1 MTIRR
6 RITVATA
13 VAVGVTVVVVILG
26 SFVAAR
32 QQVLD
37 PIDQSLL
44 ARASIIESAPE
55 RDFPANLFRP
65 GGSRVGALLSPGRVG
80 EFDAVYYQIIL
91 PGGSTINVGTDA
103 LQLPQP
109 VPEEIGVGVAELR
122 SIWVDDVHLRV
133 AAIVR
138 PGTGAVAQVARP
150 LTEADQ
156 TLRRFSGML
165 LVGAIAGIGLAIALG
180 ALVSRTAV
188 RPIES
193 LEESIGAISA
203 SGGMGDRLATDGDD
217 EVASLARAFNRLL
230 EQLEES
236 KAQQVRLVR
245 DAGHELR
252 TPLTALR
259 TNLEVLQRHE
269 VGEEERFAMIA
280 AANAEVEELS
290 SLVVEIV
297 DLATEGREQGPLAR
311 VALDDVVGSAI
322 ERVRRRTQRPI
333 DLTSDDSTV
342 MGRRDA
348 LERAVVNLLA
358 NAETWS
364 PAGGTI
370 EVVVEAGRVTVLDE
384 GPGFDAAD
392 LPHVFERFYRS
403 DRARTNPGSGLGLSI
418 VEQVAIDHGGSVFAA
433 NRTDRHG
440 AEVGFTIP
448 LTRE

>member
-13 VAVGVTVVVVILG
+13 VAVGVTVVVVTLG

-37 PIDQSLL
+37 PIDESLL
-44 ARASIIESAPE
+44 ARASIIERAPE
-55 RDFPANLFRP
+55 RDFPANLFRA
-65 GGSRVGALLSPGRVG
+65 GGRVGALLSPSRAG

-91 PGGSTINVGTDA
+91 PSGSTINVGTDA
-103 LQLPQP
+103 LQLPVP
-109 VPEEIGVGVAELR
+109 KPEEIGVGVAELR
-122 SIWVDDVHLRV
+122 SVWVDDVHLRV
-133 AAIVR
+133 AAVVR
-138 PGTGAVAQVARP
+138 GTGAVAQVARP

-165 LVGAIAGIGLAIALG
+165 LVGGIAGIGLAVALG

-193 LEESIGAISA
+193 LEESVGAISA
-203 SGGMGDRLATDGDD
+203 SRRLGDRLATDGDD

-269 VGEEERFAMIA
+269 VGEEERVAMIA

-297 DLATEGREQGPLAR
+297 DLATEGREQGPVAR
-311 VALDDVVGSAI
+311 VALGDVVGSTI
-322 ERVRRRTQRPI
+322 ERFRRRTERPI

-342 MGRRDA
+342 MGRQDA

-364 PAGGTI
+364 PEGGTI
-370 EVVVEAGRVTVLDE
+370 AVVVEGGTVTVLDE
-384 GPGFDAAD
+384 GPGFDAGD

-418 VEQVAIDHGGSVFAA
+418 VEQVVIDHGGSVFAA
-433 NRTDRHG
+433 NRTGRDG
-440 AEVGFTIP
+440 AEVGFSIP
-448 LTRE
+448 LAPE

>member
-13 VAVGVTVVVVILG
+13 VAVGVTVVVVTLG

-37 PIDQSLL
+37 PIDESLL
-44 ARASIIESAPE
+44 ARASIIERAPE
-55 RDFPANLFRP
+55 RDFPANLFRA
-65 GGSRVGALLSPGRVG
+65 GSRVGALLSPSRAG

-91 PGGSTINVGTDA
+91 PSGSTINVGTDA
-103 LQLPQP
+103 LQLPVP
-109 VPEEIGVGVAELR
+109 KPEEIGVGVAELR
-122 SIWVDDVHLRV
+122 SVWVDDVHLRV
-133 AAIVR
+133 AAVVR
-138 PGTGAVAQVARP
+138 GTGAVAQVARP

-165 LVGAIAGIGLAIALG
+165 LVGGIAGIGLAVALG

-193 LEESIGAISA
+193 LEESVGAISA
-203 SGGMGDRLATDGDD
+203 SRRLGDRLATDGDD

-269 VGEEERFAMIA
+269 VGEEERVAMIA

-297 DLATEGREQGPLAR
+297 DLATEGREQGPVAR
-311 VALDDVVGSAI
+311 VALGDVVGSTI
-322 ERVRRRTQRPI
+322 ERFRRRTDRPI

-358 NAETWS
+358 NADTWS
-364 PAGGTI
+364 PEDGTI
-370 EVVVEAGRVTVLDE
+370 AVVVEGGTVTVLDE
-384 GPGFDAAD
+384 GPGFDAGD

-433 NRTDRHG
+433 NRRDRRG
-440 AEVGFTIP
+440 AEVGLCIP
-448 LTRE
+448 LAPG

>member
-37 PIDQSLL
+37 PIDESLL
-44 ARASIIESAPE
+44 ARASIIEGAPE
-55 RDFPANLFRP
+55 RDFPANLFRA
-65 GGSRVGALLSPGRVG
+65 GSRVGALLNPGRTG
-80 EFDAVYYQIIL
+80 AFDAVYYQIIL

-103 LQLPQP
+103 LQLP
-109 VPEEIGVGVAELR
+109 VPEPEEVGVGAAKLR

-133 AAIVR
+133 AAIAR
-138 PGTGAVAQVARP
+138 SGTGAVAQVARP

-165 LVGAIAGIGLAIALG
+165 LVGGIAGIGLAIALG

-193 LEESIGAISA
+193 LEESVGAISA
-203 SGGMGDRLATDGDD
+203 SGGMGDRLAPDGDD

-269 VGEEERFAMIA
+269 VGEEERVAMIA

-297 DLATEGREQGPLAR
+297 DLATEGREQGSLAR

-322 ERVRRRTQRPI
+322 ERFRRRTDRSI

-348 LERAVVNLLA
+348 LERAVVNLLV

-364 PAGGTI
+364 PEGGTI
-370 EVVVEAGRVTVLDE
+370 SVVVGAGRVTVLDE

-418 VEQVAIDHGGSVFAA
+418 VEQVAIDHGGSVFAR
-433 NRTDRHG
+433 NRQDRGG
-440 AEVGFTIP
+440 AEVGFSIP
-448 LTRE
+448 LTPE